1 MILKYIHF
9 NPHIHK
15 NLLTRSSYTTMGNAQ
30 SQAQRPP
37 FRPTSNGVYD
47 GPLFG
52 GHHAGDFS
60 LAVCPLLFL
69 LLSITLIPLDV
80 MVISGLD
87 NDVLIYRDNLL

>member
-1 MILKYIHF
+1 MLLRYHHI

-15 NLLTRSSYTTMGNAQ
+15 HLLTRSSYATMGNAQ

-47 GPLFG
+47 GPFFG

-60 LAVCPLLFL
+60 LAVCPPLFL
-69 LLSITLIPLDV
+69 FRSLTLDPLDV
-80 MVISGLD
+80 RVISGLD
-87 NDVLIYRDNLL
+87 NDVLIYRDNPL